1 MNIALI
7 EQYGNNCR
15 CVYIGQVLEMLSQE
29 RSMKNQDQP
38 KATVLL
44 REILALGEHQVEQG
58 KVRSAADVVRRI
70 RQRRR

>member
-1 MNIALI
+1 
-7 EQYGNNCR
+7 
-15 CVYIGQVLEMLSQE
+15 
-29 RSMKNQDQP
+29 MKNQDQP

>member
-1 MNIALI
+1 
-7 EQYGNNCR
+7 
-15 CVYIGQVLEMLSQE
+15 
-29 RSMKNQDQP
+29 MKNQDQP
-38 KATVLL
+38 KAAVLL